1 MTKTKKGV
9 TIDFLGMSSTEVTN
23 SVYLIKF
30 KEYQILLDF
39 GMYQTNNLIED
50 YKVNHRKIYRKLP
63 NASIHKR

>member
-50 YKVNHRKIYRKLP
+50 YKVNHRKIK
-63 NASIHKR
+63 